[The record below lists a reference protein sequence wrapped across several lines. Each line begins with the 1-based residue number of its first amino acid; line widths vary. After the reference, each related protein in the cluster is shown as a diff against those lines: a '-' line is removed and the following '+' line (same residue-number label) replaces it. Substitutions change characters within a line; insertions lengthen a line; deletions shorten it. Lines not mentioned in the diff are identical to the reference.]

1 MKEYPTLSRLILRM
15 KERNTNN
22 IQFNLGA
29 VVVDKRGNPL
39 AYGFNSY
46 SKTHP
51 IQKLYNKNINDD
63 AIFLH
68 AEISALVKCINVP
81 QEAYGMIVA
90 RLGKDGKIKL
100 AKPCRGC
107 FAAIK
112 DSKINKVYYTNDK
125 GELVLLDTSLSVL
138 EYKK

>member
-1 MKEYPTLSRLILRM
+1 MKEYPTLSRLIAKM
-15 KERNTNN
+15 KDRTTNKA
-22 IQFNLGA
+22 QFNLGA

-51 IQKLYNKNINDD
+51 IQKLYNRNINDE

-68 AEISALVKCINVP
+68 AEISALVKCINIP
-81 QEAYGMIVA
+81 QEAYAMIVA
-90 RLGKDGKIKL
+90 RLGKDGKVRL
-100 AKPCRGC
+100 AKPCKGC

-112 DSKINKVYYTNDK
+112 DSKINKVFYTNDR
-125 GELVLLDTSLSVL
+125 GELVLLDTSISIL